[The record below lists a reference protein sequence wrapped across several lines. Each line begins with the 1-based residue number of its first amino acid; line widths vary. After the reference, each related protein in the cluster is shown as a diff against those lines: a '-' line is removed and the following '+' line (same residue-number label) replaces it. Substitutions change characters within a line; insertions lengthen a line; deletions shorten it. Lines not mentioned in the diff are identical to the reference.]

1 MITNNTMRSFTY
13 VLFLIYNLQSKGVFI
28 MPQTKFQDV
37 VYTIIMVCVMVYAMV
52 CYNVAI
58 DMGGLSNEVFLI
70 ALHELPIM
78 GAIGFILEFFIVGN
92 LAKKLAFRFVDP
104 AKDRPIV
111 MILSISAMIVCL
123 MCPIMSFIASVL
135 FNYNGASN
143 IIANWLKITVVNFPM
158 AMCFQIFYAG
168 PFVRLIF
175 RNIFKKQLA
184 QNPVAE

>member
-1 MITNNTMRSFTY
+1 
-13 VLFLIYNLQSKGVFI
+13 

-37 VYTIIMVCVMVYAMV
+37 VYTIIMVCIMVYAMV

-78 GAIGFILEFFIVGN
+78 GTIGFI
-92 LAKKLAFRFVDP
+92 AKKLAFRFVDP

-123 MCPIMSFIASVL
+123 MCPVMSFIASVL

>member
-1 MITNNTMRSFTY
+1 MKHSEST
-13 VLFLIYNLQSKGVFI
+13 LQSKGVFI

-92 LAKKLAFRFVDP
+92 LAKILAFRFVDP

-123 MCPIMSFIASVL
+123 MCPVMSFIASVL

-184 QNPVAE
+184 KNPVAE

>member
-1 MITNNTMRSFTY
+1 
-13 VLFLIYNLQSKGVFI
+13 
-28 MPQTKFQDV
+28 MPQTKFRDV
-37 VYTIIMVCVMVYAMV
+37 VYTIIMVCIMVYAMV

-78 GAIGFILEFFIVGN
+78 GTIGFILEFFIVGN
-92 LAKKLAFRFVDP
+92 LAKILAFRFVDP

>member
-1 MITNNTMRSFTY
+1 
-13 VLFLIYNLQSKGVFI
+13 

-37 VYTIIMVCVMVYAMV
+37 VYTIIMVCIMVYAMV

-78 GAIGFILEFFIVGN
+78 GTIGFILEFFIIGN

-111 MILSISAMIVCL
+111 MILSISAI
-123 MCPIMSFIASVL
+123 IASVL

>member
-1 MITNNTMRSFTY
+1 
-13 VLFLIYNLQSKGVFI
+13 

-37 VYTIIMVCVMVYAMV
+37 VYTVIMVCVMVYAMV

-78 GAIGFILEFFIVGN
+78 GAIGFILEFFIIGN

>member
-1 MITNNTMRSFTY
+1 
-13 VLFLIYNLQSKGVFI
+13 

-37 VYTIIMVCVMVYAMV
+37 VYTIIMVCIMVYAMV

-78 GAIGFILEFFIVGN
+78 GTIGFILEFFIIGN

-123 MCPIMSFIASVL
+123 I
-135 FNYNGASN
+135 YNGASN

>member
-1 MITNNTMRSFTY
+1 
-13 VLFLIYNLQSKGVFI
+13 

-37 VYTIIMVCVMVYAMV
+37 VYTIIMVCIMVYAMV

-78 GAIGFILEFFIVGN
+78 GTIGFILEFFIIGN

-123 MCPIMSFIASVL
+123 MCPVMSKRSLQLQWRFQHHCQLVEDYCCEFSNGNVL
-135 FNYNGASN
+135 PDILCWSFCQTD
-143 IIANWLKITVVNFPM
+143 L
-158 AMCFQIFYAG
+158 
-168 PFVRLIF
+168 
-175 RNIFKKQLA
+175 
-184 QNPVAE
+184 